1 MDENKMTISYIVY
14 EGEQARN
21 ERMIRRLVTALI
33 VAILVIFSS
42 NLAWL
47 YAWIQYDYYAVDEG
61 ITVDAQDGIANYIGN
76 DGSIVNGSDS
86 GQQNEEN

>member
-1 MDENKMTISYIVY
+1 MDENKMTIPYIVY

-33 VAILVIFSS
+33 VAIVVIFAS
-42 NLAWL
+42 NMAWL
-47 YAWIQYDYYAVDEG
+47 YAWMQYDYYAVDEG

-86 GQQNEEN
+86 GQQNEED